1 MKIAIIGSRS
11 FSDYQELEN
20 KVQKFLAE
28 WNCELNS
35 SVEIVSGGA
44 AGADSLGA
52 IFAKNHQLEMTSILP
67 NWKKYGRGA
76 GIVRNR
82 EIAETA
88 DAVIAF
94 WDGTSK
100 GTKSTID
107 FFRDQKKRIKIVRF
121 AA

>member
-1 MKIAIIGSRS
+1 MKIAIVGSRS
-11 FSDYQELEN
+11 FSDYSELEN
-20 KVQKFLAE
+20 KVQKFLTE
-28 WNCELNS
+28 WDCELN

-44 AGADSLGA
+44 LGADSLGEL
-52 IFAKNHQLEMTSILP
+52 FAKNHQLEMISILP
-67 NWKKYGRGA
+67 DWKKYGRGA

-94 WDGTSK
+94 WDGISK
-100 GTKSTID
+100 GTKATID
-107 FFRDQKKRIKIVRF
+107 FFRNQKKRIKIVRY

>member
-44 AGADSLGA
+44 VGADSLGEV
-52 IFAKNHQLEMTSILP
+52 FAQNHHLEMISILP
-67 NWKKYGRGA
+67 DWKKFGRGA

-94 WDGTSK
+94 WDGASK

-107 FFRDQKKRIKIVRF
+107 FFRDQKKKIKIVRF

>member
-1 MKIAIIGSRS
+1 MKIAIVGSRS
-11 FSDYQELEN
+11 FSDYSELEN
-20 KVQKFLAE
+20 KVQKFLAD
-28 WNCELNS
+28 WDCELN

-44 AGADSLGA
+44 VGADSLGEL
-52 IFAKNHQLEMTSILP
+52 FAKNHQLEMISILP
-67 NWKKYGRGA
+67 DWKKYGRGA

-94 WDGTSK
+94 WDGASK

-107 FFRDQKKRIKIVRF
+107 FFRDRKKKIKIVRY